1 MLRLL
6 PLTTFICI
14 YLFSWWRCKK
24 NIIASDKQLKP
35 CIDWAYIKNLP
46 LPPKPSFVEFYIV
59 YVSSFLIPNVT
70 EDFLAVRPSGNPIS
84 AKVLVGMFDN
94 KDLVAESSE
103 LIKTHKIEIYGDIAY
118 AVFTLNEIFSYKG
131 NQNKDLSTYTC
142 IFKNENGTWKY
153 AWMQRSQG
161 TTDMKTWE

>member
-1 MLRLL
+1 MSS
-6 PLTTFICI
+6 TQAIE
-14 YLFSWWRCKK
+14 
-24 NIIASDKQLKP
+24 
-35 CIDWAYIKNLP
+35 NLINGYAT
-46 LPPKPSFVEFYIV
+46 SED
-59 YVSSFLIPNVT
+59 SSFLIPNAT

-84 AKVLVGMFDN
+84 AHGLVGMFDS

-103 LIKTHKIEIYGDIAY
+103 LIKTHKIEIQGDIAY
-118 AVFTLNEIFSYKG
+118 AVFTLNEIFSYEGK
-131 NQNKDLSTYTC
+131 QNIDLSTYTC

>member
-1 MLRLL
+1 MSS
-6 PLTTFICI
+6 TQ
-14 YLFSWWRCKK
+14 
-24 NIIASDKQLKP
+24 AVE
-35 CIDWAYIKNLP
+35 NLINSYATS
-46 LPPKPSFVEFYIV
+46 KD
-59 YVSSFLIPNVT
+59 SSFLIPNAT

-84 AKVLVGMFDN
+84 AQGLVGMFDS

-131 NQNKDLSTYTC
+131 NQNKDLSSYTC
-142 IFKNENGTWKY
+142 IFKNENDTWKY

>member
-1 MLRLL
+1 MSS
-6 PLTTFICI
+6 TQAIE
-14 YLFSWWRCKK
+14 
-24 NIIASDKQLKP
+24 
-35 CIDWAYIKNLP
+35 NLIN
-46 LPPKPSFVEFYIV
+46 SYAISED
-59 YVSSFLIPNVT
+59 SSFLIPNAT
-70 EDFLAVRPSGNPIS
+70 EDFLAVRACGNPIS
-84 AKVLVGMFDN
+84 AGGLAGMFDS

-103 LIKTHKIEIYGDIAY
+103 LIKTHNIEIFGEIAY

-161 TTDMKTWE
+161 TTVMETWE

>member
-1 MLRLL
+1 MKVDLQSRGNYLL
-6 PLTTFICI
+6 TLMSSTQ
-14 YLFSWWRCKK
+14 
-24 NIIASDKQLKP
+24 A
-35 CIDWAYIKNLP
+35 IKNLINGYAT
-46 LPPKPSFVEFYIV
+46 SED
-59 YVSSFLIPNVT
+59 SSFLIPNAT

-84 AKVLVGMFDN
+84 AQGLVGMFDS

-103 LIKTHKIEIYGDIAY
+103 LIKTHKIEIIGEIAY
-118 AVFTLNEIFSYKG
+118 AVFTLKEIFIYKG

>member
-1 MLRLL
+1 MSS
-6 PLTTFICI
+6 IQAI
-14 YLFSWWRCKK
+14 E
-24 NIIASDKQLKP
+24 
-35 CIDWAYIKNLP
+35 NLINGYAI
-46 LPPKPSFVEFYIV
+46 SEN
-59 YVSSFLIPNVT
+59 SSFLIPNAT

-84 AKVLVGMFDN
+84 AQRLVGMFDS

-103 LIKTHKIEIYGDIAY
+103 LIKTHKIEIYDEIAY

-142 IFKNENGTWKY
+142 IFKKENGIWKY